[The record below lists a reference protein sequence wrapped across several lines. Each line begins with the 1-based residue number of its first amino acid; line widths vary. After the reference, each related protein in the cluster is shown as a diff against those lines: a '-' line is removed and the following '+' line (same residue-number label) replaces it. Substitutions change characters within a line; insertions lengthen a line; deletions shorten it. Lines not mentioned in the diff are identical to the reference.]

1 MRYWNGHII
10 LEGVEW
16 KDLKDIW
23 GGMLQLFFKETRQF
37 IDEPEII
44 EVIIKENM
52 IDIAHNRKPE
62 GFNRDGRM
70 KIVIPLSGKREF
82 FVYREAYSDEV
93 RVVTEKISKFLGEKG
108 IKHHVE
114 WNDMLLYKIKKRRR

>member
-16 KDLKDIW
+16 KDLKDVW
-23 GGMLQLFFKETRQF
+23 GEMLRFFFKETRQF
-37 IDEPEII
+37 MEEPEMA
-44 EVIIKENM
+44 EVIIRENM
-52 IDIAHNRKPE
+52 IDISHNRKPE

-70 KIVIPLSGKREF
+70 RIVIPLTNKREF

-108 IKHHVE
+108 IKHRVE